1 MDQSTDQMPQKLE
14 FLIQADGAFF
24 ALARFDND
32 AVGSHIQLFL
42 DNGKG
47 EVCGAV
53 PGVMGRGS
61 SDKSGNGGTV
71 AVVFCADSTLLTDA
85 RYYRLGDR
93 PRQKL
98 APVLRHVIAPDKA
111 WNPPSP
117 ARPLQFM
124 NLRVRRAL
132 FLIRSG
138 EFSELW
144 EASWAKITRRARPG
158 RPVPPAP
165 PAPVD
170 ALQLWMQEQV
180 LAQERLVLIVDH
192 GLGGGATHYGRKLLE
207 RHLQLGDAVL
217 LITSE
222 PSVGMYEL
230 YLHTA
235 EGKQHQ
241 RTMSLAA
248 LLQVP
253 AWPNLRQIV
262 YNTAALFVSPLAMVA
277 LLLHLQQRS
286 GARLT
291 VLFHDYFPVCPS
303 IFLISPRGRYCGIPD
318 AATCRRCMPQNPGL
332 PELLL
337 HYRHYDPILWRQVWE
352 CLLLVADEM
361 TAFSQASADIVRK
374 VWPWVDASRRQV
386 VPHQAEPLNA
396 EPVVVRNT
404 QGLHIGIVGQLGFH
418 KGIDVIT
425 ALAKAIRRRKK
436 DVRISVIGS
445 VEAPVDSRV
454 ISQSGPYKREDLPR
468 LIAESGANVM
478 LFPSVWPE
486 TFSYVVQ
493 ELMALNLPLACFDMG
508 APAERV
514 RTYAKGLILEDADAE
529 ALLDQLLAF
538 FERQYASR

>member
-1 MDQSTDQMPQKLE
+1 MNQGSDHSPGKLHFLVQS
-14 FLIQADGAFF
+14 DGAFF
-24 ALARFDND
+24 AQARLD
-32 AVGSHIQLFL
+32 APGQASGIQLL
-42 DNGKG
+42 LEDAAGAECGVVQGLVKG
-47 EVCGAV
+47 SDD
-53 PGVMGRGS
+53 GR
-61 SDKSGNGGTV
+61 T
-71 AVVFCADSTLLTDA
+71 VVFCGDSALLA
-85 RYYRLGDR
+85 RARHYRLGAHPKQSLDALKQR
-93 PRQKL
+93 
-98 APVLRHVIAPDKA
+98 AIAPGKA

-124 NLRVRRAL
+124 NLRGMSYVRRAL

-138 EFSELW
+138 DFRELW

-241 RTMSLAA
+241 RTMSLSA

-262 YNTAALFVSPLAMVA
+262 YNTAALFVSPLAVVA
-277 LLLHLQQRS
+277 LLLHLKQRS

-291 VLFHDYFPVCPS
+291 VLFHDYFPLCPS

-374 VWPWVDASRRQV
+374 VWPWVDAARLQV

-418 KGIDVIT
+418 KGIDVIA
-425 ALAKAIRRRKK
+425 ALAKAIRRRSL
-436 DVRISVIGS
+436 DIRISVIGS

-454 ISQSGPYKREDLPR
+454 ISQSGSYKREDLPR

-514 RTYAKGLILEDADAE
+514 RTYAKGLILEDTDAE
-529 ALLDQLLAF
+529 VLLDQLLAF